1 MYEPASTAGFAS
13 SKWYNLSIKQTQ
25 IIMLAVKNKITK
37 KPTAKLVSQKNEL
50 AKKYPDAEFLGY
62 VCDEEIY
69 RVIRLDS
76 GIVYM
81 RDIPKSVRAYLDNQ
95 PNPKFVVFDYAYDVG
110 LGWIRAYSKKEV
122 ESAIQEL
129 KIGQTNQP
137 KRST

>member
-1 MYEPASTAGFAS
+1 
-13 SKWYNLSIKQTQ
+13 
-25 IIMLAVKNKITK
+25 MLAVKNKITK

-50 AKKYPDAEFLGY
+50 AKKHPDAEFLGY
-62 VCDEEIY
+62 ISDEEIY

-95 PNPKFVVFDYAYDVG
+95 PNPKFVVFDFSYDVG
-110 LGWIRAYSKKEV
+110 LGWIRAYYKKEV

-129 KIGQTNQP
+129 KKKQNKSP
-137 KRST
+137 KK